1 MATEYTIGE
10 LAEEVGVPTSTL
22 RYYERSGLVRPD
34 GRTNGNYRIYGNSA
48 VERVRFIR
56 AAQATG
62 FTLEDIARLLDF
74 KDGGSEPCNEVE
86 SLITHRV
93 ADTEKRME
101 DLQRTQTLLRSCLR
115 LCREAKRRDRCKVME
130 NLKTASRR
138 RSSPRHKRT
147 KSR

>member
-22 RYYERSGLVRPD
+22 RYYERSGLVSPD
-34 GRTNGNYRIYGNSA
+34 GRTSGNYRIYGAAA

-74 KDGGSEPCNEVE
+74 KDGDQS
-86 SLITHRV
+86 R
-93 ADTEKRME
+93 AA
-101 DLQRTQTLLRSCLR
+101 R
-115 LCREAKRRDRCKVME
+115 L
-130 NLKTASRR
+130 
-138 RSSPRHKRT
+138 SP
-147 KSR
+147 